1 MRCPSCGA
9 IAHQHSMQCSECGAI
24 QDKES
29 ADFSEQF
36 QSSQTDI
43 VEEPVLTNT
52 TQKAQPAR
60 SLIEFPGVTRSVIP
74 QWRKELGERVR
85 EVQERRAREVLLE
98 SGLDEPAPGDDE
110 SRTPLLEL
118 LPRAEIP
125 PVNPIVAAALQRIER
140 AHTQPRFSGNAAVA
154 LVAYD
159 EQAEFELEIG
169 PSTEDGDP
177 VFINEEPDHA
187 SARSEKVHNL
197 AVVPPQIPTQG
208 GTPMSASMDIPTM
221 DNSEV
226 TEPIRKPKRLI
237 LGDLNDPALN
247 YLDSIPVAI
256 CVDIPQRRSAPIGFR
271 FLSGILDLAFVCL
284 LSSPVLALLRLANIE
299 WWDTRALLFAFGTLI
314 VMGFL
319 YFTIST
325 AFTGRTLGMKAFSL
339 RVVDARTGLIPTGG
353 QSATR
358 ALIYML
364 SLASAGI
371 ALMYA
376 FLDSDR
382 HSAHDRFARTVV
394 VRV

>member
-9 IAHQHSMQCSECGAI
+9 IDQQHSTQCSECGAI
-24 QDKES
+24 QDKEPV
-29 ADFSEQF
+29 DFSEQF
-36 QSSQTDI
+36 QSSQPDV
-43 VEEPVLTNT
+43 VEKPAPTNT
-52 TQKAQPAR
+52 AQKTQPAR
-60 SLIEFPGVTRSVIP
+60 SLIEFPGVTRAAIP

-98 SGLDEPAPGDDE
+98 SGQDEPGLGEDE
-110 SRTPLLEL
+110 TRIPLLEL
-118 LPRAEIP
+118 LPQADVQ

-159 EQAEFELEIG
+159 EQSEFGLG
-169 PSTEDGDP
+169 VASSTEDGSA
-177 VFINEEPDHA
+177 VFLSEERHHP
-187 SARSEKVHNL
+187 STRVERVHNL
-197 AVVPPQIPTQG
+197 AVVPPQISTQG
-208 GTPMSASMDIPTM
+208 EAPMSASMDIPTM
-221 DNSEV
+221 DNSQV
-226 TEPIRKPKRLI
+226 IEPTRRPKRLI
-237 LGDLNDPALN
+237 LGDVNDPALN
-247 YLDSIPVAI
+247 YLDSIPVAV
-256 CVDIPQRRSAPIGFR
+256 CVDIPQRRSAPIVFR
-271 FLSGILDLAFVCL
+271 FLSAVLDLAVVGL
-284 LSSPVLALLRLANIE
+284 LSSPILALVMLTDLK
-299 WWDTRALLFAFGTLI
+299 WWDTRALMFASGTLI

-319 YFTIST
+319 YFTICT
-325 AFTGRTLGMKAFSL
+325 AFTGRTLGMRPFSL

-371 ALMYA
+371 ALMYT

-382 HSAHDRFARTVV
+382 HSAHDRFARTAV